1 MRVIVTVT
9 LNPSLDRTIEVPDLV
24 RGHVLRIT
32 GGHLHPGGKGV
43 NVTRAL
49 LANGVPSRAVL
60 PVGGPEGAQLV
71 EMLGADAVDA
81 ITVSIAGSTRT
92 NIAVAEPDGTVTKLN
107 EPGPAVTPAEL
118 EAVLGAALEAARPGD
133 WIVLCGS
140 LPQGADPD
148 LYAQMVGR
156 IRERGVRAAVDTSG
170 PALARVV
177 AAGPALIKPNAE
189 ELAEAVGR
197 PLRTRAEVVEAARE
211 LQAAGAERVLVSLGG
226 AGALLVDEDGVQVG
240 TSVALTP
247 RSTVGA
253 GDSFLAGYLSAEST
267 GGAAALATAL
277 AWGAAAVQ
285 LPGTQMPGPR
295 DIDPAAARVL
305 GPDERAGLMDETLVG
320 TD

>member
-1 MRVIVTVT
+1 MIITVT
-9 LNPSLDRTIEVPDLV
+9 LNPSLDRTIEVPELV

-32 GGHLHPGGKGV
+32 DGHLHPGGKGV

-49 LANGVPSRAVL
+49 LANGVASRAVL
-60 PVGGPEGAQLV
+60 PVGGEAGNQLV
-71 EMLGADAVDA
+71 EMLAADAVDA
-81 ITVSIAGSTRT
+81 LTVPIAGTTRT

-107 EPGPAVTPAEL
+107 EPGPVVSAAEL
-118 EAVLGAALEAARPGD
+118 ESVVLAALDAAVPGD

-140 LPQGADPD
+140 LPQGADED
-148 LYAQMVGR
+148 IYAQMVAR

-177 AAGPALIKPNAE
+177 AAGPDLIKPNAE

-197 PLRTRAEVVEAARE
+197 PLRTRGDVIEAARQ
-211 LQAAGAERVLVSLGG
+211 LQAAGARRVLVSLGG

-253 GDSFLAGYLSAEST
+253 GDSFLAGYLSAEGA
-267 GGAAALATAL
+267 GGRAALATAL
-277 AWGAAAVQ
+277 SWGAAAVQ

-295 DIDPAAARVL
+295 DIDPASARVL
-305 GPDERAGLMDETLVG
+305 ADEEREALLDSPLVG

>member
-1 MRVIVTVT
+1 MIITVT
-9 LNPSLDRTIEVPDLV
+9 LNPSLDRTVEVDELV
-24 RGHVLRIT
+24 RGHVLRT
-32 GGHLHPGGKGV
+32 SGGHLHPGGKGV

-49 LANGVPSRAVL
+49 LANGTPSRAVL
-60 PVGGPEGAQLV
+60 PVGGATGSQLV
-71 EMLGADAVDA
+71 EMLRADGVDAV
-81 ITVSIAGSTRT
+81 TVSVAGETRS

-107 EPGPAVTPAEL
+107 EPGPVLSEAEL
-118 EAVLGAALEAARPGD
+118 TSVLDAALQASRPGG
-133 WIVLCGS
+133 WVVLCGS

-148 LYAQMVGR
+148 LYARMVGL
-156 IRERGVRAAVDTSG
+156 IREKGVRAAVDTSG

-177 AAGPALIKPNAE
+177 AAGPDLIKPNAE

-197 PLRTRAEVVEAARE
+197 PLPTRGDVIEAARE
-211 LQAAGAERVLVSLGG
+211 LQQAGARRVLVSLGG

-253 GDSFLAGYLSAEST
+253 GDSFLAGYLSAEGS
-267 GGAAALATAL
+267 GGGAALATAL
-277 AWGAAAVQ
+277 SWGAAAVQ

-295 DIDPAAARVL
+295 DIDPAAARIL
-305 GPDERAGLMDETLVG
+305 PDDEREALLGEQLVG

>member
-1 MRVIVTVT
+1 MIITVT
-9 LNPSLDRTIEVPDLV
+9 LNPSLDRTIEVPELV

-32 GGHLHPGGKGV
+32 DGHLHPGGKGV

-49 LANGVPSRAVL
+49 LANGVASRAVV
-60 PVGGPEGAQLV
+60 PIGGASGTQLV
-71 EMLGADAVDA
+71 EMLAEDGVDA
-81 ITVSIAGSTRT
+81 LTVLIAGTTRT

-107 EPGPAVTPAEL
+107 EPGPVVSEAEL
-118 EAVLGAALEAARPGD
+118 ESVVVAALDAASPGD

-140 LPQGADPD
+140 LPQGADED
-148 LYAQMVGR
+148 IYASMVGR

-177 AAGPALIKPNAE
+177 AAGPDLIKPNAE

-197 PLRTRAEVVEAARE
+197 PLRTRADVIEAARE
-211 LQAAGAERVLVSLGG
+211 LQAAGARRVLVSLGG

-253 GDSFLAGYLSAEST
+253 GDSFLAGYLSAEAS
-267 GGAAALATAL
+267 GGASALATAL
-277 AWGAAAVQ
+277 SWGAAAVQ
-285 LPGTQMPGPR
+285 LPGTQMPGPA

-305 GPDERAGLMDETLVG
+305 PDEERDALLAETLVG

>member
-1 MRVIVTVT
+1 MIITVT
-9 LNPSLDRTIEVPDLV
+9 LNPSLDRTIEVPELL

-32 GGHLHPGGKGV
+32 DGHLHPGGKGV

-49 LANGVPSRAVL
+49 LANGTASRAVL
-60 PVGGPEGAQLV
+60 PVGGAEGRQLV
-71 EMLGADAVDA
+71 AMLEDDAVDA
-81 ITVSIAGSTRT
+81 ITVPIAGSTRT

-107 EPGPAVTPAEL
+107 EPGPVVSADEL
-118 EAVLGAALEAARPGD
+118 EAVVRAALDAASPGD
-133 WIVLCGS
+133 WVVLCGS

-148 LYAQMVGR
+148 VYARMIGR
-156 IRERGVRAAVDTSG
+156 IHERGVRAAVDTSG

-177 AAGPALIKPNAE
+177 AAGPDLIKPNAE

-197 PLRTRAEVVEAARE
+197 PLSTRADVIEAARE
-211 LQAAGAERVLVSLGG
+211 LQEAGARRVLVSLGG

-253 GDSFLAGYLSAEST
+253 GDSFFAGYLSAEGA
-267 GGAAALATAL
+267 GGGVALATAL
-277 AWGAAAVQ
+277 SWGAAAVQ
-285 LPGTQMPGPR
+285 LPGTQMPGPQ
-295 DIDPAAARVL
+295 DIDPASARVL
-305 GPDERAGLMDETLVG
+305 GDEELQVVLGLPLIG

>member
-1 MRVIVTVT
+1 MIITVT
-9 LNPSLDRTIEVPDLV
+9 LNPSLDRTIEVPELV
-24 RGHVLRIT
+24 RGHVLRIS
-32 GGHLHPGGKGV
+32 GVHLHPGGKGV

-60 PVGGPEGAQLV
+60 PVGGQEGSQLV
-71 EMLGADAVDA
+71 EMLEADAVDA
-81 ITVSIAGSTRT
+81 ITVPIAGSTRT

-107 EPGPAVTPAEL
+107 EPGPSVSAGEL
-118 EAVLGAALEAARPGD
+118 ESVVGAALDAARPGD

-140 LPQGADPD
+140 LPQGADED
-148 LYAQMVGR
+148 IYAQMVGR
-156 IRERGVRAAVDTSG
+156 IRDRGVRAAVDTSG

-177 AAGPALIKPNAE
+177 VAGPDLIKPNAE

-197 PLRTRAEVVEAARE
+197 PLRTRAEIVEAARE
-211 LQAAGAERVLVSLGG
+211 LQEAGARRVLVSLGG
-226 AGALLVDEDGVQVG
+226 AGALLVDEVGVEVG
-240 TSVALTP
+240 TSIAPAP

-253 GDSFLAGYLSAEST
+253 GDSFLAGYLSAEAS

-285 LPGTQMPGPR
+285 LPGTQMPGPS
-295 DIDPAAARVL
+295 DIDPAAAHVL
-305 GPDERAGLMDETLVG
+305 TDDEQDAVMNEPLVG